1 MRIRRLTWNCDQGIK
16 TITDAL
22 YEIHEQSSYIMDKG
36 DVLGAGRRLERINM
50 AAHAALK
57 ACERSK
63 VERCRPMSD
72 ERQLSMQALELLE
85 AAPDETT
92 RGVKRDD

>member
-1 MRIRRLTWNCDQGIK
+1 
-16 TITDAL
+16 
-22 YEIHEQSSYIMDKG
+22 
-36 DVLGAGRRLERINM
+36 
-50 AAHAALK
+50 
-57 ACERSK
+57 
-63 VERCRPMSD
+63 MSD